1 MRGGPQ
7 IWIENRQRKFKLN
20 VASAKSTARLI
31 LEILGKEKAALSLLF
46 VNDRAI
52 QKFNQQFRK
61 INKPTD
67 VLSFPMGVS
76 RVHPGANILGDIV
89 ISLETAQRQA
99 ESLGHSLKREVVF
112 LLIHGVLHLL
122 GWDHERSAQEAKKMY
137 KKQRDLLAMIEK

>member
-1 MRGGPQ
+1 MRGVPR

-20 VASAKSTARLI
+20 VASAKRTARLI
-31 LEILGKEKAALSLLF
+31 LEVLGKEKATLSLLF

-52 QKFNQQFRK
+52 QKFNRQFRK

-76 RVHPGANILGDIV
+76 RVHPGVNILGDIV

-99 ESLGHSLKREVVF
+99 ESLGHSLKREVGF
-112 LLIHGVLHLL
+112 LLVHGILHLS
-122 GWDHERSAQEAKKMY
+122 GWDHERSPQEAKKMY
-137 KKQRDLLAMIEK
+137 KKQREILAIVEK